1 MRRPLTM
8 QEERKRILDMVENG
22 TITAQEALALLE
34 ELGKQATIVTPQ
46 VNTQKFE
53 EEKKT
58 EQVKQGS
65 ADFIEDLKRDFT
77 MVGDRFMQ
85 FMQGTVDKMKDFEFE
100 MKFNDPI
107 TFEEKFVKQDV
118 QFDDIAINLTNGKV
132 KIFPSEEPFAHATV
146 KVKSFKNSTEEEARK
161 RFQDEFIFTTEGNKL
176 RVYSDMKTISVQVAL
191 FVPEKEYNH
200 ISARLFNGDFVA
212 QNLEANTFKIKT
224 TNGKVE
230 LENSKFHRA
239 DIETVNGSVQLQN
252 VEGDTVEVETMN
264 GRIYVDGKLKE
275 IEGSSVSGHVILTTK
290 DKEARKIEGT
300 AVAGTVEIYVPKDI
314 SLKGETTTQLGRID
328 VQLTDVTQL
337 NQSEQVLNKRVA
349 FTKVV
354 DSEREPLRIY
364 GDAKTGS
371 VVVRYTTEA

>member
-100 MKFNDPI
+100 MKFNDPV

-118 QFDDIAINLTNGKV
+118 QFDDISINLTNGKV
-132 KIFPSEEPFAHATV
+132 NIFPSAEPFAHATV
-146 KVKSFKNSTEEEARK
+146 KAKSFKNSTEEEARK
-161 RFQDEFIFTTEGNKL
+161 RFQEEFIFTTEGNKL

-239 DIETVNGSVQLQN
+239 DIETVNGSVQLQH

-328 VQLTDVTQL
+328 VQLTDVTQI

-354 DSEREPLRIY
+354 DSEKEPLRIY

>member
-1 MRRPLTM
+1 M

-58 EQVKQGS
+58 EHVKQGS

-100 MKFNDPI
+100 MKFNDPV

-118 QFDDIAINLTNGKV
+118 QFDDISVNLTNGKV

-161 RFQDEFIFTTEGNKL
+161 RFQEEFIFTTEGNKL

-230 LENSKFHRA
+230 VENSKFHRA
-239 DIETVNGSVQLQN
+239 DIETVNGSVQLQQ

-300 AVAGTVEIYVPKDI
+300 AVAGTVEIYVPKDV
-314 SLKGETTTQLGRID
+314 SLKGEATTQLGRID

-337 NQSEQVLNKRVA
+337 NQSEQVLNKRVG

-354 DSEREPLRIY
+354 DSEGEPLRIY

-371 VVVRYTTEA
+371 VVVRYTTES

>member
-100 MKFNDPI
+100 MKFNDPV

-118 QFDDIAINLTNGKV
+118 QFDDISINLTNGKV
-132 KIFPSEEPFAHATV
+132 NIFPSEEPFAHATV
-146 KVKSFKNSTEEEARK
+146 KVKSFKNSTEDEARK
-161 RFQDEFIFTTEGNKL
+161 RFQEEFIFTTEGNKL

-239 DIETVNGSVQLQN
+239 DIETVNGSVQLQH

-354 DSEREPLRIY
+354 DSEKEPLRIY

>member
-100 MKFNDPI
+100 MKFNDPV

-118 QFDDIAINLTNGKV
+118 QFDDISINLTNGKV
-132 KIFPSEEPFAHATV
+132 NIFPSEEPFAHATV

-161 RFQDEFIFTTEGNKL
+161 RFQEEFIFTTEGNKL

-239 DIETVNGSVQLQN
+239 DIETVNGSVQLQH

-354 DSEREPLRIY
+354 DSEKEPLRIY